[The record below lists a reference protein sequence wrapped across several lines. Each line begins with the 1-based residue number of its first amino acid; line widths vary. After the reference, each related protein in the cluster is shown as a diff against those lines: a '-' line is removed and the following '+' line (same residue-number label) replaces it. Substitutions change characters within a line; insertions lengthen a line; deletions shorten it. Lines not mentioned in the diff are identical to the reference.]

1 MAKTLKEVR
10 SVGLAMKA
18 VYTSKSTNGEVVKEY
33 KLIDSEGKQVGS
45 EIFKAVSAIDMK
57 TGLRQVTLLDGTK
70 KYCDLMGNL
79 YDQPS
84 SVARTDDKKSIQIT
98 LPQIMCDYAF
108 GKTGAY
114 KTAVALN
121 ELDAANQAVVN
132 FIDLFNKN
140 LLLAGKKVAKAG
152 ADKEESASEIP
163 VGKKKVFASGMF
175 EKWATKQQEEEAER
189 QKQEKLAKEK
199 AQKEVEEKNIKDNE
213 VRRDAGEKYIE
224 EYLTNKSFVTDI
236 EPDKGYA
243 FVVKGEPKQA
253 FKMAYGDLD
262 FVNKNGR
269 VIASQDG
276 KTYKIYDKNGDSTT
290 ESYEMVGQPSA
301 DRCLIKRNDG
311 TYQFFD
317 YNDNKF
323 GLSYFSAKPYETDS
337 TSENFGFAKTVENKD
352 DDELYTDLLG
362 KSTKNPTEVGRA
374 LMTYLLDVGKDEKTI
389 KLDLVDL
396 LVKADMDEN
405 YDRAEAL
412 NFVKKVN
419 ADYFRKAVDAATVE
433 GSEAEIGSRLD
444 AITESIKTRS
454 KLVENAGKSADTAAQ
469 EREEFKGKSKDKQT
483 SLKDQAA
490 AIENLIEESFSL

>member
-45 EIFKAVSAIDMK
+45 ETFKAVSAIDMK

-79 YDQPS
+79 YDKPS
-84 SVARTDDKKSIQIT
+84 SVARTEDEKSIQIT

-114 KTAVALN
+114 QTAVALN
-121 ELDAANQAVVN
+121 ELDVANQSVVN

-140 LLLAGKKVAKAG
+140 LLLAGKKAAKTG
-152 ADKEESASEIP
+152 ADKEESASEI
-163 VGKKKVFASGMF
+163 ASGMF
-175 EKWATKQQEEEAER
+175 EKWASKQQEEET
-189 QKQEKLAKEK
+189 
-199 AQKEVEEKNIKDNE
+199 EEKNIKDNE
-213 VRRDAGEKYIE
+213 VRRDAGEKYIK
-224 EYLTNKSFVTDI
+224 EYLTNKSFVTDR

-243 FVVKGEPKQA
+243 FIVKGEPKQA

-276 KTYKIYDKNGDSTT
+276 KTYKIYDKNGNSTT
-290 ESYEMVGQPSA
+290 ESYEIVGQPSA
-301 DRCLIKRNDG
+301 GRCLIKRNDG

-317 YNDNKF
+317 YNENKF

-362 KSTKNPTEVGRA
+362 KSTKNPTEVGKA

-389 KLDLVDL
+389 ELDLVDL

-412 NFVKKVN
+412 DFVKKVN
-419 ADYFRKAVDAATVE
+419 AVYFRKAVDAATVE

>member
-45 EIFKAVSAIDMK
+45 ETFKAVSAIDMK

-79 YDQPS
+79 YDKPS
-84 SVARTDDKKSIQIT
+84 SVARTEDEKSIQIT

-114 KTAVALN
+114 QTALALN
-121 ELDAANQAVVN
+121 ELDVANQSVVN

-140 LLLAGKKVAKAG
+140 LLLAGKKAAKTG
-152 ADKEESASEIP
+152 ADKEESASEI
-163 VGKKKVFASGMF
+163 ASGMF
-175 EKWATKQQEEEAER
+175 EKWASKKQEEEAER

-199 AQKEVEEKNIKDNE
+199 EETEEKNIKDNE
-213 VRRDAGEKYIE
+213 VRRDAGEKYIK
-224 EYLTNKSFVTDI
+224 EYLTNKSFVTDR

-243 FVVKGEPKQA
+243 FIVKGEPKQA

-276 KTYKIYDKNGDSTT
+276 KTYKIYDKNGNSTT
-290 ESYEMVGQPSA
+290 ESYEIVGQPSA
-301 DRCLIKRNDG
+301 GRCLIKRNDG

-317 YNDNKF
+317 YNENKF

-362 KSTKNPTEVGRA
+362 KSTKNPTEVGKA

-389 KLDLVDL
+389 ELDLVDL

-419 ADYFRKAVDAATVE
+419 AVYFRKAVDAATVE